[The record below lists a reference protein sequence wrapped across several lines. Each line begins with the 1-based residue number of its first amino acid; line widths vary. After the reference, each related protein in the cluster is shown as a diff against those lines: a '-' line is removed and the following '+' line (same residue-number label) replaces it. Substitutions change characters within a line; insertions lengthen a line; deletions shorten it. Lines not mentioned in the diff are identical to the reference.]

1 MTLELTRDPLS
12 PIPLDE
18 IRSVVFPSCYL
29 QFWAGRQKLI
39 PGASRVGGGE
49 MMGREEKQIQ
59 HLPAVP
65 VDAAGL
71 VHRVPCGAFALCL
84 CLPGENKYK
93 NNAYS
98 WVSYINKC
106 LGRDLA
112 VGNLLGKS
120 WSDGNCR
127 VKHSSLTWMCL
138 GFDLY
143 F

>member
-1 MTLELTRDPLS
+1 MLTCDPPS
-12 PIPLDE
+12 PFPRGESRNVGFFPPVICSVGRFE
-18 IRSVVFPSCYL
+18 RSGFP
-29 QFWAGRQKLI
+29 G
-39 PGASRVGGGE
+39 P
-49 MMGREEKQIQ
+49 
-59 HLPAVP
+59 
-65 VDAAGL
+65 AGL
-71 VHRVPCGAFALCL
+71 AVGDGAGGKANPASPSSARGCCRAVRRVPAGAFALCL

-93 NNAYS
+93 NNAYRR
-98 WVSYINKC
+98 VSYINKC

-120 WSDGNCR
+120 WSDGNWR

>member
-12 PIPLDE
+12 PFPLDE
-18 IRSVVFPSCYL
+18 IRNVVFPSCYL
-29 QFWAGRQKLI
+29 QFWAGRQKPI

-49 MMGREEKQIQ
+49 MGREEKQIQ

-98 WVSYINKC
+98 RVSYINKC

-127 VKHSSLTWMCL
+127 VKHFSLT
-138 GFDLY
+138 
-143 F
+143 

>member
-1 MTLELTRDPLS
+1 M
-12 PIPLDE
+12 
-18 IRSVVFPSCYL
+18 VFPSCYW
-29 QFWAGRQKLI
+29 QFGAGRWELI
-39 PGASRVGGGE
+39 PGANGVGGGE
-49 MMGREEKQIQ
+49 MGREEKQTQ
-59 HLPAVP
+59 HLLAAPA
-65 VDAAGL
+65 DAAGL
-71 VHRVPCGAFALCL
+71 VRRVPCRAFALCL

-93 NNAYS
+93 NNAYR

-127 VKHSSLTWMCL
+127 VKHSRLTWLCL